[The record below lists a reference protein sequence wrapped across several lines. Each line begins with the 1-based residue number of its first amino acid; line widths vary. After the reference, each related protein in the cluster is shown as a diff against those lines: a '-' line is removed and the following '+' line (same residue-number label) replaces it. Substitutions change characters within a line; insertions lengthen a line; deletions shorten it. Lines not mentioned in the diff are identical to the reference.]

1 MPEVDGYQIRERT
14 PTPDEYRDLCEAV
27 GWGTMM
33 NFAVAVEALSHS
45 TFAVVAVSEKESVG
59 MGRIVGDGA
68 IFFYVQ
74 DIAVLP
80 QWQGHGVGKAIL
92 SALVGWVRE
101 NAPEKSFLGV
111 FAVEGTEAFYE
122 RFGFAIHSGDTG
134 MFQVIP
140 PR

>member
-1 MPEVDGYQIRERT
+1 
-14 PTPDEYRDLCEAV
+14 
-27 GWGTMM
+27 M
-33 NFAVAVEALSHS
+33 NFDAATEALPRSL
-45 TFAVVAVSEKESVG
+45 FAVVAVADGNTVG

-80 QWQGHGVGKAIL
+80 QWQGRGVGKAIL
-92 SALVGWVRE
+92 SALVGWVHE

-111 FAVEGTEAFYE
+111 FAVKGTEVFYE
-122 RFGFAIHSGDTG
+122 RFGFAVHSEDIG
-134 MFQVIP
+134 MFQVIA